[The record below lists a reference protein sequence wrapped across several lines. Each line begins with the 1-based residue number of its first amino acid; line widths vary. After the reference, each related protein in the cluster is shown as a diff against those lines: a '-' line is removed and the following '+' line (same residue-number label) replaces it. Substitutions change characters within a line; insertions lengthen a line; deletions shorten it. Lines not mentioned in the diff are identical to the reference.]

1 MAIRDL
7 KAVVYTDDKAVDWLT
22 AIDASVFAQTVGDPA
37 VPKVGGADYT
47 ATPRLSRR
55 DRAIVP
61 RHVRVA
67 NGTDIRTVVCLTAD
81 APLFTGGTTTI
92 DLPVL
97 GTTPATYTV
106 FQAVSEHD
114 KRRGR
119 NPAG

>member
-1 MAIRDL
+1 MTIRDL
-7 KAVVYTDDKAVDWLT
+7 KAVIYTDDEDVDWLT

-37 VPKVGGADYT
+37 VPKVGGADYA
-47 ATPRLSRR
+47 ATPELPAR
-55 DRAIVP
+55 DQRIVP

-67 NGTDIRTVVCLTAD
+67 NGTDIRTVVCLTPD
-81 APLFTGGTTTI
+81 APLFTGGSTTI

-97 GTTPATYTV
+97 GAAAATYTV
-106 FQAVSEHD
+106 FKKVREVD

>member
-7 KAVVYTDDKAVDWLT
+7 KAVIYTDDEEVDWLT

-37 VPKVGGADYT
+37 VPKVGGADYA
-47 ATPRLSRR
+47 ATPELPNR
-55 DRAIVP
+55 DRRIVP

-81 APLFTGGTTTI
+81 APLFTSATTTI

-97 GTTPATYTV
+97 GAAPVTYTV
-106 FQAVSEHD
+106 FKKVREVD

>member
-7 KAVVYTDDKAVDWLT
+7 KAVIYHDDTGTQWLT
-22 AIDASVFAQTVGDPA
+22 AMDSTVFAQHGGDPD
-37 VPKVGGADYT
+37 VRFVGGEDYA
-47 ATPRLSRR
+47 ATPELPRR
-55 DRAIVP
+55 DRAIIP

-67 NGTDIRTVVCLTAD
+67 AGTDVRTVVCLDAT
-81 APLFTGGTTTI
+81 APLFVGTQTTI

-97 GTTPATYTV
+97 GAAPVTYTV
-106 FQAVSEHD
+106 FKKVREVD